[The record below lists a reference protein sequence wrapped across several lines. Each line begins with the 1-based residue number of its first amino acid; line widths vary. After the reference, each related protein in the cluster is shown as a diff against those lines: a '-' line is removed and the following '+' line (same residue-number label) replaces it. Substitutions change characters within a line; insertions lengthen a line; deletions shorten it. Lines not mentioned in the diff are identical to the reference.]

1 MSNKKCPK
9 NSIEKFQKLFKSV
22 PKTGKKVSQIRETIT
37 KWSQTA
43 PDGRWGLKNGL
54 FPWVFAG
61 CCRGCLPFR
70 NFSHIISFFLRR
82 PLFSILWGLDVWT
95 KKVVIVKSRNN
106 IHLGSLCPPKQ
117 LKSFLWPQEPFFWNK
132 NWNYVC
138 ESEVFSALVWY
149 DLVNWLWSEYHIWDP
164 RQTDFQKKIV

>member
-70 NFSHIISFFLRR
+70 NFPHIISFFKASHIFLFVGFRCLDQESSHCKKQKQHPFGKPVSTKTVEKFPLTPRALFLEQKLELCLRE
-82 PLFSILWGLDVWT
+82 W
-95 KKVVIVKSRNN
+95 
-106 IHLGSLCPPKQ
+106 SLLC
-117 LKSFLWPQEPFFWNK
+117 
-132 NWNYVC
+132 VG
-138 ESEVFSALVWY
+138 LVW
-149 DLVNWLWSEYHIWDP
+149 SG
-164 RQTDFQKKIV
+164 